1 MEDDRYM
8 IISVFVFVL
17 CSFSLDLKEI
27 FFFFKKSTS
36 VNLCLV
42 SKLFTSTTSCLEG
55 SSTPELRLLHP
66 FAKKKKL
73 LSIDSFVK
81 YSQNF

>member
-8 IISVFVFVL
+8 IISVFVFVP
-17 CSFSLDLKEI
+17 SLLTSKKIYI

-42 SKLFTSTTSCLEG
+42 SKLFTYTTSCLEG
-55 SSTPELRLLHP
+55 SSTHELRLLHP
-66 FAKKKKL
+66 FAKKKK
-73 LSIDSFVK
+73 K
-81 YSQNF
+81 K